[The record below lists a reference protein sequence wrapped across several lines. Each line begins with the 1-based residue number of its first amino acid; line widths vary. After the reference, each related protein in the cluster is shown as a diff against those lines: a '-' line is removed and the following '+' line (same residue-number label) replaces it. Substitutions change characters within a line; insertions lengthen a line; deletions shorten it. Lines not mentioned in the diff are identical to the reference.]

1 MKKFL
6 IISLATLQISNIFA
20 QIQVGNTTL
29 TEREVIGGLDVP
41 WEIKWGPDDHIWV
54 TERSGIVSRV
64 NVETGEQHILL
75 NLAPQLYDQYESGLL
90 GMEIH
95 PDFNNDAPY
104 VFMAYT
110 YNSASGASEKIV
122 YYEYDFDND
131 ILVNE
136 TILIDDIDGNSTHI
150 GCRLLAIDNTTLLVT
165 TGDAQDWMAS
175 QDISALTGKTLRIDI
190 DPNGG
195 NFGQPKADNPY
206 PYSYV
211 WSIGHRNAQGLAL
224 GPNNIIYSSEH
235 GPSGDDELNILSEG
249 NFGWPNAQGL
259 CDNLPSP
266 NVGDY
271 DYAEDLSSSYTETQF
286 CNDNNVIEPIWS
298 TGAYV
303 NGSTTIAPSDII
315 WYDHP
320 SIPEFQNTLLMTVL
334 KGKKLVRFEFNESGD
349 VITGETD
356 VVILRNSNNQPLRL
370 RDICVSPDGK
380 IYLATNG
387 YSWPSQGP
395 NEIIEL
401 YNAEY
406 VADITYKCYSDG
418 CESTTDGSGEYSSLE
433 DCELA
438 CNVSNID
445 EVNNQGINFYPNPI
459 SKNELLNF
467 QNYKKPFCLDIYN
480 LQGQIIYSNKLQ
492 TKSLSIKGMLE
503 SGIYFVSRNNG
514 MNTKLIVK

>member
-1 MKKFL
+1 MKKYL
-6 IISLATLQISNIFA
+6 IILFANLILSCAFA

-41 WEIKWGPDDHIWV
+41 WEIKWGPDNHIWV

-64 NVETGEQHILL
+64 NVETGEQYILL

-95 PDFNNDAPY
+95 PNFNNGAPY

-110 YNSASGASEKIV
+110 YYSAGGASEKIV

-131 ILVNE
+131 ALINE
-136 TILIDDIDGNSTHI
+136 TVMVDGIDGNSTHI

-175 QDISALTGKTLRIDI
+175 QDETALTGKTLRIDI
-190 DPNGG
+190 DANGS
-195 NFGQPKADNPY
+195 NFGEPKADNPS

-224 GPNNIIYSSEH
+224 GPNGIIYSSEH
-235 GPSGDDELNILSEG
+235 GPNGDDELNIIVANG
-249 NFGWPNAQGL
+249 NYGWPNAQGM
-259 CDNLPSP
+259 CDNLPTSD
-266 NVGDY
+266 VSDY
-271 DYAEDLSSSYTETQF
+271 ITYANGLSNSYTETDF
-286 CNDNNVIEPIWS
+286 CNEYNIIEPLWS
-298 TGAYV
+298 TGAYI

-334 KGKKLVRFEFNESGD
+334 KGKKLVRFEFNSSGD
-349 VITGETD
+349 EIIGETD
-356 VVILRNSNNQPLRL
+356 FFNNEWGRL

-387 YSWPSQGP
+387 FNWPSQGP

-401 YNAEY
+401 YNADY
-406 VADITYKCYSDG
+406 VVESSYNCSNDG
-418 CESTTDGSGEYSSLE
+418 CEEIMDASGEYSSLE
-433 DCELA
+433 DCEAA
-438 CNVSNID
+438 CNVTSID
-445 EVNNQGINFYPNPI
+445 KIEKKSIKFYPNPI
-459 SKNELLNF
+459 HKDGVLYF
-467 QNYKKPFCLDIYN
+467 QNYDKPFQLNISN
-480 LQGQIIYSNKLQ
+480 LQGQIVYSNKVQ
-492 TKSLSIKGMLE
+492 ERSLLIKGLLD
-503 SGIYFVSRNNG
+503 SGIYLLKTNNG
-514 MNTKLIVK
+514 KNTKLMVK